1 MIRLAPSPRD
11 PPAAKL
17 SSPRSFR
24 SQASPSSS
32 QQHYGSGS
40 ERTKRMG
47 SMSSPRA
54 STTKQRNRVEATM
67 TSAFFGGAAVEDGP
81 EMDATENGFTTK
93 KLARPRSSSMSN
105 YNNKAATAT
114 LTAVNHKS
122 NSNKNLNTLTESSA
136 NELNISGVSHK
147 ATGGNNKSTLNNT
160 IDPPAALSTSPASAS
175 ATNTRSK
182 KILVIDPSSGKK
194 YHLHPDD
201 HSLTDKELHVYHK
214 SKSSS
219 SRKSRRSTATSATA
233 AATDGHGHNG
243 KVTNQHKRSL
253 SDGAGSIY
261 TQTTKESES
270 PTLNT
275 FGTDMDM
282 QYSLGDTLETASAL
296 TEVSYGHG
304 KKYRLKSGPLSC
316 FLPTSCRSVEHLALK
331 GGIRDLL
338 HNGIIEED
346 NDAVV
351 EGRDD
356 VESVERG
363 RYKHLLEEPTTTG
376 TTTKGTKRLSK
387 IDTKSLHNGSKYDD
401 ANNKV
406 DSVGN
411 HVGEDENNELPA
423 LLSPI
428 TALGGIVS
436 PRISSLAKS
445 FFDNNTK
452 FNVPEGSEVI
462 EVKFR
467 RVTLVVFP
475 DEVQSCLHGKMTHGK
490 YGRITTMGLMGM
502 TFCQNEDD
510 FQAHVNYVQ
519 RGSKADRMGVRKGD
533 IVSVSFSLFDA
544 LCISCVCVCVCVHIV
559 SMLHPVS

>member
-1 MIRLAPSPRD
+1 
-11 PPAAKL
+11 
-17 SSPRSFR
+17 
-24 SQASPSSS
+24 
-32 QQHYGSGS
+32 
-40 ERTKRMG
+40 
-47 SMSSPRA
+47 
-54 STTKQRNRVEATM
+54 M
-67 TSAFFGGAAVEDGP
+67 TSAFFGGAAMAMEDGP
-81 EMDATENGFTTK
+81 EMDATEDVFSTK
-93 KLARPRSSSMSN
+93 KLASRPRSSSMSN
-105 YNNKAATAT
+105 NNKAAHA
-114 LTAVNHKS
+114 HK
-122 NSNKNLNTLTESSA
+122 SNKNLNTSIET
-136 NELNISGVSHK
+136 NELNISGVTDK
-147 ATGGNNKSTLNNT
+147 ATGGNNSAL
-160 IDPPAALSTSPASAS
+160 DPPALSPASAS
-175 ATNTRSK
+175 ASASNTRSK

-214 SKSSS
+214 SKSNS
-219 SRKSRRSTATSATA
+219 SRKSRRSTATSA
-233 AATDGHGHNG
+233 AATDG
-243 KVTNQHKRSL
+243 NQHKRSL

-275 FGTDMDM
+275 FGTDM

-296 TEVSYGHG
+296 TECEYGHG
-304 KKYRLKSGPLSC
+304 KKYRLKSSMGPLSC

-331 GGIRDLL
+331 GGIHDLL
-338 HNGIIEED
+338 HNGIIEEAD
-346 NDAVV
+346 VVV

-363 RYKHLLEEPTTTG
+363 RYKHLLEETG
-376 TTTKGTKRLSK
+376 TTAKGTKRLSK
-387 IDTKSLHNGSKYDD
+387 IDTTASNSNKSVHNGSKYDD

-411 HVGEDENNELPA
+411 HLSKKKNGEDDDENELPA

-490 YGRITTMGLMGM
+490 YGRVKTMGLMGM

-533 IVSVSFSLFDA
+533 IVSVSFSLLMPYA
-544 LCISCVCVCVCVHIV
+544 SVCVC
-559 SMLHPVS
+559 SL